1 MSCEKRLLK
10 LITTAQKSY
19 IEKFSVEDI
28 FEKLLDG
35 ILQLTNSEYGFIGEV
50 LYDKDKLPYL
60 KTMAITNIAWNDELK
75 QKFKYDKTGGIV
87 FKNLNTLFGLVMINE
102 ELIISNNPTIDKRRG
117 GKLKCPVGHPPLT
130 RFCGIPFFINTEFI
144 GMVGIAN
151 CPQDYN
157 SNITQ
162 KYEPFFNTCSLLIN
176 AVRQEIIKKESERN
190 NMDFISQI
198 SHELKTPLNSIL
210 GFSQLLKQ
218 ETDSEYVDYI
228 INGGELL
235 MNLINNSLNLNRLDT
250 YSINNTYILLN
261 KSINDSIQNHIVS
274 INKLGLSIINKI
286 PDNIFIYCDKFLY
299 DRILKN
305 LISNAIKFN
314 EPSGIIEFIHKII
327 NKKIHLTIKNTG
339 QLKISRELL
348 FKPFETSDKYGG
360 GTGLGLSI
368 IHKICKLID
377 EKIIYDNNE
386 EGFVKFTF
394 TLDYKES
401 ITKKIV
407 YIEDNKMNQILM
419 SKILKEYDIDMK
431 NNANNLLSYINNYD
445 ILLLDL
451 NLDNN
456 ISGLNVIE
464 ILKKNNITI
473 PIIVITADTNNK
485 TLEKLHKLG
494 IKFFNKPIM
503 VNTFKLYIKKH
514 FLD

>member
-1 MSCEKRLLK
+1 
-10 LITTAQKSY
+10 
-19 IEKFSVEDI
+19 
-28 FEKLLDG
+28 
-35 ILQLTNSEYGFIGEV
+35 
-50 LYDKDKLPYL
+50 
-60 KTMAITNIAWNDELK
+60 
-75 QKFKYDKTGGIV
+75 
-87 FKNLNTLFGLVMINE
+87 
-102 ELIISNNPTIDKRRG
+102 
-117 GKLKCPVGHPPLT
+117 
-130 RFCGIPFFINTEFI
+130 
-144 GMVGIAN
+144 
-151 CPQDYN
+151 
-157 SNITQ
+157 
-162 KYEPFFNTCSLLIN
+162 
-176 AVRQEIIKKESERN
+176 
-190 NMDFISQI
+190 
-198 SHELKTPLNSIL
+198 
-210 GFSQLLKQ
+210 
-218 ETDSEYVDYI
+218 
-228 INGGELL
+228 